1 MCGSLLA
8 GCCDQVQIAHIA
20 KLIDLP
26 VETVE
31 NTLSQVCSMLKLVVL
46 LARRRVS
53 RVYGRG
59 FGLG

>member
-53 RVYGRG
+53 RVYG
-59 FGLG
+59 